1 MWEDVGMLGANE
13 WMPCMI
19 SYILVLV
26 IVRGA
31 IPIPMNSKLKVIE
44 SNECVHKLVHHATCT

>member
-1 MWEDVGMLGANE
+1 MLGANE

-44 SNECVHKLVHHATCT
+44 SNECVHKLVYRATCT